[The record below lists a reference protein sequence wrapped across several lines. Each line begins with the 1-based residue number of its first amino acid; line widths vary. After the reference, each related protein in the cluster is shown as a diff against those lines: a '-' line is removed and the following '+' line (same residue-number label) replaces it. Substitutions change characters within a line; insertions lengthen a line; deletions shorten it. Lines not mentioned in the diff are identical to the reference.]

1 MTRGGTGVFG
11 GTFDPIHR
19 GHLVVAEEMR
29 AKLGL
34 VEVLFIPTGQPW
46 LKSNRAVSPAKQ
58 RLEMVRLA
66 TRVDPHFKVSTIETD
81 RSGPSYTVDTME
93 VLRRQAGDE
102 AELWFFL
109 GSDVLAELPK
119 WKEPLRLIQLCR
131 LAAFARPGFPLP
143 PLEPLE
149 LAIPGLSQRV
159 AFVEVSQ
166 VDISATEIRRRVEQG
181 ASIRD
186 LVPEAVEMY
195 IEEQGLYREDRQK

>member
-46 LKSNRAVSPAKQ
+46 LKSDRAVSPAKQ

-66 TRVDPHFKVSTIETD
+66 TRVNPHFKVSTIETD
-81 RSGPSYTVDTME
+81 RSGSSYTVDTME

-166 VDISATEIRRRVEQG
+166 VDISATEIRRRVAQG
-181 ASIRD
+181 VSIHD
-186 LVPEAVEMY
+186 LVPETVEMY
-195 IEEQGLYREDRQK
+195 IEEHGLYREDRQK

>member
-1 MTRGGTGVFG
+1 
-11 GTFDPIHR
+11 
-19 GHLVVAEEMR
+19 
-29 AKLGL
+29 
-34 VEVLFIPTGQPW
+34 
-46 LKSNRAVSPAKQ
+46 
-58 RLEMVRLA
+58 
-66 TRVDPHFKVSTIETD
+66 
-81 RSGPSYTVDTME
+81 ME

-131 LAAFARPGFPLP
+131 LAAFARPGFPLS

-195 IEEQGLYREDRQK
+195 IEEHGLYREDSQK

>member
-1 MTRGGTGVFG
+1 
-11 GTFDPIHR
+11 
-19 GHLVVAEEMR
+19 
-29 AKLGL
+29 
-34 VEVLFIPTGQPW
+34 
-46 LKSNRAVSPAKQ
+46 
-58 RLEMVRLA
+58 MVRLA
-66 TRVDPHFKVSTIETD
+66 TTGNPHFKVSTIETD

-119 WKEPLRLIQLCR
+119 WKEPLRLIQLGR

-166 VDISATEIRRRVEQG
+166 VDISATEIRRRVAQG
-181 ASIRD
+181 VSIHD
-186 LVPEAVEMY
+186 LVPETVEMY
-195 IEEQGLYREDRQK
+195 IEEHGLYREDWGR

>member
-66 TRVDPHFKVSTIETD
+66 TRVNPHFKVSTIETD

-159 AFVEVSQ
+159 TSVEVSQ
-166 VDISATEIRRRVEQG
+166 IDISASEIRRRVAQG
-181 ASIRD
+181 VSIHD
-186 LVPEAVEMY
+186 LVPEAVEGY
-195 IEEQGLYREDRQK
+195 IEEHGLYRED